1 MSKGLSRSDIHE
13 LLDKLTKDEM
23 QRLLDLIAEDIADIL
38 ANTRDKGHVVYKQPT
53 TKSEEYLNKLR
64 GA

>member
-1 MSKGLSRSDIHE
+1 MSEGLNHSDIHE
-13 LLDKLTKDEM
+13 LLDKLTKDEK
-23 QRLLDLIAEDIADIL
+23 QKILDLIAEDIADIL
-38 ANTRDKGHVVYKQPT
+38 ANTRDKGYVVYKQST

>member
-13 LLDKLTKDEM
+13 LLDKLTKDEK
-23 QRLLDLIAEDIADIL
+23 QRMLDLIAEDIADIL

-64 GA
+64 GV